1 MSWQTEANE
10 RLDNAAVDTFSSM
23 MKDKLRRAREK
34 GRSGWNDP
42 EACSAEH
49 LADLLL
55 NHVLDKGNA
64 GNFVDI
70 ANLAMMLQCNGAA
83 PDALLEAMKRR
94 LIKASD

>member
-1 MSWQTEANE
+1 MSWQSETNE
-10 RLDNAAVDTFSSM
+10 RLDNAAVDAFSAM

-34 GRSGWNDP
+34 GRTGWNDP
-42 EACSAEH
+42 ETRSTEH

-55 NHVLDKGNA
+55 DHVLAKGNA

-70 ANLAMMLQCNGAA
+70 ANLAMMLQCRGAA

-94 LIKASD
+94 LINASD